1 MSWISLERLERKP
14 EITGIEVEEALGFAS
29 GQVIRNLPEFTD
41 RFQKAYSDNGFYEPT
56 ENVDWTPG
64 FWTGE
69 IWLAY
74 EYAKDPDLK
83 RAGEVQMESFLRR
96 IETGS
101 DVETH
106 DLGFMYSPSCV
117 AGYKLTGSPV
127 GRRAALMA
135 ADELI
140 TRFHEKGQFIQAW
153 GP

>member
-29 GQVIRNLPEFTD
+29 GQVIRNLPEFTN

-69 IWLAY
+69 IWLAN

-83 RAGEVQMESFLRR
+83 RAGEVQM
-96 IETGS
+96 
-101 DVETH
+101 
-106 DLGFMYSPSCV
+106 
-117 AGYKLTGSPV
+117 
-127 GRRAALMA
+127 
-135 ADELI
+135 
-140 TRFHEKGQFIQAW
+140 
-153 GP
+153 